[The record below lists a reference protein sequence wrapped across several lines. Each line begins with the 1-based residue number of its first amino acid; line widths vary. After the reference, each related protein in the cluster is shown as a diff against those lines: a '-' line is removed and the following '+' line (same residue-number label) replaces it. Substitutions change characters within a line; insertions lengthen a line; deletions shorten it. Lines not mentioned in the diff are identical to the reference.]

1 MLLKQII
8 TNFNQQKVSELQQSF
23 LGAIKKL
30 LESFFCEYSEASKYI
45 LIDCWIVLSHSS
57 SNCQHTHWP
66 WRSDCLFEYHYL
78 VHIYKQSILT
88 ASYNNK
94 KNESSTPHFW
104 ICRKGRL
111 DTTLLPM
118 AWSWSVLMNIR
129 RLLPFFLFTS
139 FFSWAASWK
148 WM

>member
-1 MLLKQII
+1 MRPSNVA
-8 TNFNQQKVSELQQSF
+8 NFNQQKVSELQQSF

-78 VHIYKQSILT
+78 VHIYKHSILT
-88 ASYNNK
+88 ASYNK
-94 KNESSTPHFW
+94 KMERVHTPLFW
-104 ICRKGRL
+104 ICRKSRL

-139 FFSWAASWK
+139 FFFWAASWK